1 MAATIE
7 KGKLISKLGY
17 ISYFN
22 EMVFAGINRTAGA
35 KIYHNGGQATLTK
48 DKVTQVSQDAEGK
61 TVKTGESNITIL
73 PRPQYSSVA
82 FAGANTTEGY
92 VYLNKPYAIP
102 DGQLNNVNAGERQH
116 WTLTDADLDNRA
128 KELNQDPT
136 LVVADVLYSCCFDI
150 IRALIYIRPFTASW
164 THESSVSGRRFTERF
179 TGGHYSYAVSD
190 PNPSWDTSWGKTQGS
205 GTWGQ
210 GGALHRWQV
219 TQGGNISS
227 LKLTEESVARPGIY
241 KGSVA
246 SASGTVSLVSNFW
259 DAWASRC
266 KEKNTFS
273 YNLYSCHLNCHSSC
287 HNSCHG
293 SRSRR

>member
-22 EMVFAGINRTAGA
+22 EMVFAGINRTAGSA
-35 KIYHNGGQATLTK
+35 IYHNGGQVTLNQ
-48 DKVTQVSQDAEGK
+48 DKIMQVSQDAEGK
-61 TVKTGESNITIL
+61 VVKTGDSTITIKA
-73 PRPQYSSVA
+73 RPQYSSVA

-92 VYLNKPYAIP
+92 VYLNKPYAVP
-102 DGQLNNVNAGERQH
+102 DGQLNTVNQNAKQY
-116 WTLTDADLDNRA
+116 WTLSETDMDNKA
-128 KELNQDPT
+128 KSLSQDPT
-136 LVVADVLYSCCFDI
+136 LIVADVLYSCCFDV
-150 IRALIYIRPFTASW
+150 IRALIYVRPFTASW

-179 TGGHYSYAVSD
+179 NGGNYTYGVFNA
-190 PNPSWDTSWGKTQGS
+190 NPTWDGSWGKTQGS

-219 TQGGNISS
+219 TQGGNINT
-227 LKLTEESVARPGIY
+227 LRLTEESVARNGIY

-246 SASGTVSLVSNFW
+246 AASTTANMVANFW

>member
-22 EMVFAGINRTAGA
+22 EMVMGRILSTAGNVL
-35 KIYHNGGQATLTK
+35 YHGGDKDVSLMKDCIPHAT
-48 DKVTQVSQDAEGK
+48 VDAEGNAK
-61 TVKTGESNITIL
+61 LGTTEVFG
-73 PRPQYSSVA
+73 VA
-82 FAGANTTEGY
+82 RNPVYPLTAYAGANTTEGY
-92 VYLNKPYAIP
+92 AYISNPKAIP
-102 DGQLNNVNAGERQH
+102 DGQMKVLQDVGNNL
-116 WTLTDADLDNRA
+116 TLTEEAMDKRA
-128 KELNQDPT
+128 EELGQDPT
-136 LVVADVLYSCCFDI
+136 LIVADVLYSCCFSV
-150 IRALIYIRPFTASW
+150 IRALISIRPFTATW
-164 THESSVSGRRFTERF
+164 KHESSVAGKRINARVG
-179 TGGHYSYAVSD
+179 TGYNYGFFVD
-190 PNPSWDTSWGKTQGS
+190 NPTWDGSWGKTQGS

-219 TQGGNISS
+219 TQGGNINT
-227 LKLTEESVARPGIY
+227 LRLTEESVARNGIY

-246 SASGTVSLVSNFW
+246 AAGTTANMVANFW